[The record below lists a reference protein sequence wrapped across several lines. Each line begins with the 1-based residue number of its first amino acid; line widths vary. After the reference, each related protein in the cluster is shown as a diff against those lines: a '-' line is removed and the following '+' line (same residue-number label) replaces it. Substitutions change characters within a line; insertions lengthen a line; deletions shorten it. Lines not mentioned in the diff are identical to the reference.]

1 MEDQCIVCH
10 TNKYRK
16 IVYTS
21 IVNLDGSNDRVFGG
35 EKKRGRGGGEWMSIG
50 LIEPFC

>member
-1 MEDQCIVCH
+1 MKDQCIVCY
-10 TNKYRK
+10 TNKSRK

-21 IVNLDGSNDRVFGG
+21 IVNLDRSNDRVFGG
-35 EKKRGRGGGEWMSIG
+35 EKRGEGGGVEWIRIG

>member
-35 EKKRGRGGGEWMSIG
+35 EERGEEVGVNG
-50 LIEPFC
+50 

>member
-21 IVNLDGSNDRVFGG
+21 IVNLDGSSDRVFGG
-35 EKKRGRGGGEWMSIG
+35 EEGKRGGEWISIG